1 MRHRTLWV
9 ALGLAEAK
17 SQHDPLEA
25 EALSRWA
32 EGKRTLLEIGVA
44 EGASARLRR
53 SMDPTGKLWC
63 LCTLPSVAE
72 SGLQHG
78 AEGGSADA
86 CQVQER

>member
-44 EGASARLRR
+44 EGASALVREIDGSNREALARGSSCICRGIR
-53 SMDPTGKLWC
+53 SSTRG
-63 LCTLPSVAE
+63 
-72 SGLQHG
+72 
-78 AEGGSADA
+78 
-86 CQVQER
+86 